1 MTNKITVVIPTYKEV
16 GNIEQIARRT
26 HAALEA
32 RGMSHDILFVD
43 DDSQDGSAEL
53 CARLAAELPLRI
65 IVRTE
70 ERGLSTAVIR
80 GIHEA
85 TGDHVVVMDADLS
98 HPPEKIPDMVALL
111 ESGEADFVVGSRYV
125 EGGSLGEEWGF
136 FRRLNSLVAT
146 WLALPLVHVRDPM
159 SGFFAFSRKNIPPLQ
174 LLSPIGYKIGLEL
187 LVKGEFSK
195 PREVPIHF
203 VDRTEGE
210 SKMGLGE
217 QIKYLRHL
225 RRLYQYRYPTMSE
238 FVHFGAVGSSGYVV
252 DLAIYLSL
260 QSLFGLGDV
269 MARAISFWGA
279 ASWNWAANRLFTF
292 PHRKKMAKI
301 LQWPAF
307 VLTSGIGF
315 TVNVGS
321 YYLLTHY
328 VPFFSD
334 HRILAFT
341 LGVLLGMGFN
351 FTASRVFV
359 FRPME
364 RND

>member
-1 MTNKITVVIPTYKEV
+1 MTNKITVVIPTYKEA
-16 GNIEQIARRT
+16 GNIEQVARRT

-32 RGMSHDILFVD
+32 KGLSHDILFID
-43 DDSQDGSAEL
+43 DNSQDGSAEL
-53 CARLAAELPLRI
+53 CQRLAAELPVRI

-85 TGDHVVVMDADLS
+85 TGDYVVVMDADLS
-98 HPPEKIPDMVALL
+98 HPPEKIPDMVDLL

-146 WLALPLVHVRDPM
+146 WLALPLVKVRDPM
-159 SGFFAFSRKNIPPLQ
+159 SGFFAFSQAKTPPVQ

-187 LVKGEFSK
+187 LVKGEFCK

-210 SKMGLGE
+210 SKMTLGE

-225 RRLYQYRYPTMSE
+225 RRLYQYRYPTLSE

-260 QSLFGLGDV
+260 QSLLGLGDV
-269 MARAISFWGA
+269 AARAISFWGA

-292 PHRKKMAKI
+292 PHRKKMAKL

-307 VLTSGIGF
+307 VLTSVIGF

-341 LGVLLGMGFN
+341 IGVVLGMGFN